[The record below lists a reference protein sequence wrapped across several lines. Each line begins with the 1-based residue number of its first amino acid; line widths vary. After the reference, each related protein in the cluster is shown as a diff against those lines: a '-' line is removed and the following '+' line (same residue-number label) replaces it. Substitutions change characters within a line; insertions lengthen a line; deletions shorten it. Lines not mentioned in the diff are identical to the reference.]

1 MAIFDGWQQTVDAS
15 ASLVDMTTTLTAR
28 PEFAAGTWT
37 LDPAHKELAF
47 TARHLGL
54 SKVRGTFEN
63 FDVTVEAGSDG
74 AISVTATV
82 DIASVSTNQEQRDA
96 HLRTSDFFLV
106 DEYPTATYTSTAV
119 HADVPN
125 FTVEGELTLRGVTKP
140 VVLTGEITG
149 YLPEGS
155 TGKPVVGISATT
167 SINRFDFGVDWNAP
181 LPTGGFVVG
190 ETIQLS
196 ADFELILA

>member
-1 MAIFDGWQQTVDAS
+1 
-15 ASLVDMTTTLTAR
+15 MTTTLAAR
-28 PEFAAGTWT
+28 PEFAAGTWI

-63 FDVTVEAGSDG
+63 FDVSVEAGSDG
-74 AISVTATV
+74 AVSITATIDV
-82 DIASVSTNQEQRDA
+82 ASVNTNQEQRDA

-106 DEYPTATYTSTAV
+106 DEHPTATFTSTTLKL
-119 HADVPN
+119 DEPE
-125 FTVEGELTLRGVTKP
+125 FTLDGELTLRGVTKP
-140 VVLTGEITG
+140 IVLTGEVVG
-149 YLPEGS
+149 YLPAGPA
-155 TGKPVVGISATT
+155 GKPVVGISATT

-196 ADFELILA
+196 ADIELILD